1 MKAKGMLLASFVADS
16 LALGPHWIY
25 DTDTIDQ
32 NFGRVEH
39 LAQPGPQSFHSTKS
53 KGEFTHYGD
62 QMLIL
67 MSSVATHAD
76 FDLEW
81 FYRTWRTTMEDY
93 TGYLDHATK
102 DTLAN
107 IAAGKNAAEAGS
119 TSSDLGG
126 ASRIAPLVYLYRENT
141 PKLVSSVREQT
152 AMTHNHP
159 AVVQSAA
166 YFALV
171 AASVLQGSK
180 PVNAVT
186 DIAKEMPLDSELQS
200 ALKAGLESSDLETR
214 QAIKKF
220 GQMCDVKA
228 AFPSVIH
235 LISKYEDDLSRG
247 LIENVMAGGDSAARG
262 MLAGLILGA
271 HHGPTI
277 IPRDWLSDLKAYPQ
291 IKELLDQMD

>member
-1 MKAKGMLLASFVADS
+1 MKAKGMLLAAFVADS

-32 NFGRVEH
+32 TFGRVKH
-39 LAQPGPQSFHSTKS
+39 LAQPGPQSFHKTKS
-53 KGEFTHYGD
+53 KGELTHYGD
-62 QMLIL
+62 QMLVL
-67 MSSVATHAD
+67 MSSVATHAG

-107 IAAGKNAAEAGS
+107 IANGKNAAEAGS
-119 TSSDLGG
+119 NSSDLGG
-126 ASRIAPLVYLYRENT
+126 ASRIAPLVYLYRENL
-141 PKLVSSVREQT
+141 PKLISSAKEQT

-171 AASVLQGSK
+171 AAGVLQGTT
-180 PVNAVT
+180 PVDALT
-186 DIAKEMPLDSELQS
+186 TCAEDLPLDPALQA
-200 ALKAGLESSDLETR
+200 ALDAGLKSRQQDTR
-214 QAIKKF
+214 EAIKGF
-220 GQMCDVKA
+220 GQMCAVQA

-235 LISKYEDDLSRG
+235 LISKYEDDFSQALV
-247 LIENVMAGGDSAARG
+247 ENVMAGGDSAARG
-262 MLAGLILGA
+262 MLVGLILGA
-271 HHGPTI
+271 HHGPAI
-277 IPRDWLSDLKAYPQ
+277 IPRDWLSELKAYPQ